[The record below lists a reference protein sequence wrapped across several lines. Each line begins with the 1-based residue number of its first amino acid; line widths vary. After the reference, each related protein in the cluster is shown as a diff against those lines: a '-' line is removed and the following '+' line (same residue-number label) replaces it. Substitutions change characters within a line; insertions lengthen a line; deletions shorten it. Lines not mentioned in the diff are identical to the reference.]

1 MIELNELLKNEF
13 GNKKPYESA
22 NQVAII
28 EARIKA
34 TYHHS
39 GQLRKYTEKQLYVAH
54 CQEVVTIL
62 QYADGVTD
70 EAIQA
75 AWLHDTVED
84 TDYTLDKVQQDFGD
98 TVAKYVW
105 YLTNVPRF
113 VGSRKE
119 RKSIDNDRLIDAP
132 RLVKEIKCADIISN
146 CLNIAELDQDFAET
160 YLREKEALLLG
171 FTKNQLD
178 VNYEYGYQVDN
189 ITLLPLAR
197 NVVDDGL
204 NLLNNGGK
212 K

>member
-13 GNKKPYESA
+13 GNKKPYELS
-22 NQVAII
+22 NKLAIV
-28 EARIKA
+28 EALFTAK
-34 TYHHS
+34 HHHC
-39 GQLRKYTEKQLYVAH
+39 GQTRKYTGEPYITH
-54 CQEVVTIL
+54 CQDVVTIL
-62 QYADGVTD
+62 QYAYGVTD

-84 TDYTLDKVQQDFGD
+84 TACTLDQVKNEFGD

-105 YLTNVPRF
+105 YLTNVPKF
-113 VGSRKE
+113 VGRRKK
-119 RKSIDNDRLIDAP
+119 RAAIDNDRLIHAP

-146 CLNIAELDQDFAET
+146 CLNIAELDPGFAET

-171 FTKNQLD
+171 FTKHQLD

-197 NVVDDGL
+197 NVVEDGL
-204 NLLNNGGK
+204 NLLNNGDTK
-212 K
+212 